1 MNPNDRVKVQA
12 VSVEDLIDRIAHF
25 DSFRV
30 GEKVYS
36 ARLLIPQLVIDA
48 TDLLS
53 EASVCAALILYWG
66 LEAARARRAKARA
79 EAAYRQWRDRNFLDI
94 KNGPHKEGDKAPS
107 DTVAEKMYRTL
118 PDYGVWQQ
126 KIDDAQ
132 EQAEQAEAIYEAFR
146 AKKEMILVEQKA
158 LQAESGGPYFVVE
171 SPRQTVPR
179 TPLTTAPTTA
189 PQEDHT

>member
-1 MNPNDRVKVQA
+1 MQPNDRVKIQA

-25 DSFRV
+25 DSFQI
-30 GEKVYS
+30 GGKVYS

-53 EASVCAALILYWG
+53 EASACAALVLYWG
-66 LEAARARRAKARA
+66 LEAARARRTKARA
-79 EAAYRQWRDRNFLDI
+79 EAAYRQWRDRTFLEF
-94 KNGPHKEGDKAPS
+94 KNTATDGKYPS
-107 DTVAEKMYRTL
+107 DTVAEKLYRTHA
-118 PDYGVWQQ
+118 DYGVWQQ

-146 AKKEMILVEQKA
+146 AKKEMIVAEQKM
-158 LQAESGGPYFVVE
+158 LQAEAGGPYFVVE
-171 SPRQTVPR
+171 SPRETVPR
-179 TPLTTAPTTA
+179 TPLTATPTAPV